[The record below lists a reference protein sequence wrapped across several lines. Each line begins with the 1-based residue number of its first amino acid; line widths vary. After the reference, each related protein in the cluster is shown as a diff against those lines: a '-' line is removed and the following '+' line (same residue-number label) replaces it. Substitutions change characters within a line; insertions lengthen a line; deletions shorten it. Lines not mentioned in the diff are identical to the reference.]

1 MAFAWLQTP
10 PRLDAGLVERWLEA
24 ERDQIALWLPVL
36 LGTGIALWFILPD
49 ANGWRAV
56 MTCGVGIS
64 LAGITL
70 RAERRTGR
78 TLIFGGLALAL
89 GCGLIWWRAERV
101 ASPVLNRPMISQF
114 GATVRHVDV
123 LAAKSQVR
131 FLLVPDG
138 NAGLPPLIRVTV
150 DDENMPTVVAVG
162 AHISLRARLVPPPGQ
177 AVPGGYDFTRAAW
190 FQGLGAVGSGM
201 GPVSVSAKTA
211 EPQSD
216 LRARLTAHIR
226 TELPGSEGGIAAAF
240 ATGDRGG
247 ISKAD
252 EDAMRASGLTHLLSV
267 SGLHITA
274 VVAAAMF
281 LTLRLLAFSPWLALR
296 WPLPLIAAGAGAL
309 TGIGYTLLTGAEVP
323 TIRSCIAAL
332 LVLIGIAIG
341 REAMTLRLVATG
353 ALCVLLI
360 WPEALIG
367 ASFQLSFA
375 AITTI
380 VGLHDNQALKA
391 FLMRRDESFLR
402 RLMRGVLGLAVTGV
416 AVEIALAPIALF
428 HFHQQGLF
436 GAVANLI
443 AIPLTTFVVMP
454 LEALSLA
461 ADSLGVGAPFWWLTG
476 KSLTF
481 LLWLARQVA
490 AMPGAIAIIPDVPV
504 PAFTMMLSG
513 MLWLLLWKTRVRF
526 LGVLPI
532 FAGAVLALSLP
543 PPDLLVTSDGIHM
556 AVRDDRG
563 QMALLR
569 PRTGDFM
576 RDVLGKRSGTL
587 EPIMDLDEAVGAS
600 CGRDMCR
607 VAVTRNGRV
616 WRIAATRSDYLLPWG
631 PFMSA
636 CRDADI
642 LISNRRLPKSCTPAW
657 IKADR
662 DMLASTG
669 GLAITLGPTPRI
681 EMTRQSHDEH
691 PWALIQRHNSAIT
704 ARRKSQKSHTNGF
717 LMNKPARVSEPQ

>member
-1 MAFAWLQTP
+1 MAFPRLQTP
-10 PRLDAGLVERWLEA
+10 LRQGASAVEHWLEA
-24 ERDQIALWLPVL
+24 ERDQIPLWLPVM
-36 LGTGIALWFILPD
+36 LGIGIALWFILPN

-56 MTCGVGIS
+56 MLGGAGIS
-64 LAGITL
+64 LSGVAL
-70 RAERRTGR
+70 RMERRTGR
-78 TLIFGGLALAL
+78 ALTYGGFALAL

-101 ASPVLNRPMISQF
+101 ASPVLERPVISEF
-114 GATVRHVDV
+114 SATVRRVDI
-123 LAAKSQVR
+123 LAAKAQIR
-131 FLLVPDG
+131 LLLLPDKES
-138 NAGLPPLIRVTV
+138 GLPPLIRVTV
-150 DDENMPTVVAVG
+150 DDENMPVVVAAG
-162 AHISLRARLVPPPGQ
+162 ERIRLRARLVPPPGQ

-190 FQGLGAVGSGM
+190 FQGLGAVGSDL
-201 GPVSVSAKTA
+201 GPVVRLSANKK
-211 EPQSD
+211 PKSD

-226 TELPGSEGGIAAAF
+226 DELPGSEGGIAAAF

-247 ISKAD
+247 ISKED

-281 LTLRLLAFSPWLALR
+281 LTLRLLALSPRLALR

-332 LVLIGIAIG
+332 LVLIGIAMG

-360 WPEALIG
+360 WPDALVG

-380 VGLHDNQALKA
+380 VGLHENQALKSL
-391 FLMRRDESFLR
+391 LMRRDEPLAR
-402 RLMRGVLGLAVTGV
+402 RWMRGLLGLAITGL
-416 AVEIALAPIALF
+416 AVEIALAPIALY

-436 GAVANLI
+436 GAMANMI

-454 LEALSLA
+454 LEAVSLT
-461 ADSLGVGAPFWWLTG
+461 ADSLGAGAPFWWLTG
-476 KSLTF
+476 KSLTL

-490 AMPGAIAIIPDVPV
+490 GMPGAIAVVPDVPL
-504 PAFTMMLSG
+504 PAFTLMLAG
-513 MLWLLLWKTRVRF
+513 MLWLLLWKTRLRLV
-526 LGVLPI
+526 GVVPAT
-532 FAGAVLALSLP
+532 AGAIMALSMP
-543 PPDLLVTSDGIHM
+543 SPDLLVTSDGMHM

-587 EPIMDLDEAVGAS
+587 DPIMDLDEAAGAS

-607 VAVTRNGRV
+607 ISVTRNGKT
-616 WRIAATRSDYLLPWG
+616 WRIAATRSDYLLPWD

-642 LISNRRLPKSCTPAW
+642 MISNRRLPKSCTPLW

-662 DMLASTG
+662 DFLANTG
-669 GLAITLGPTPRI
+669 GLAITLSEEPKV
-681 EMTRQSHDEH
+681 EMTRRKPDDH
-691 PWALIQRHNSAIT
+691 PWALVQSRNSTT
-704 ARRKSQKSHTNGF
+704 ATRLRSQKSHKYV
-717 LMNKPARVSEPQ
+717 LAERLSVH